1 MAAERRR
8 TRILL
13 VGTFLV
19 FFVPIMAAWLLNVF
33 APNWRPF
40 GTLNHGTLVEPV
52 RQVGVEG
59 LNRLDGGPVQADY
72 LSGRWTLAQLVDGD
86 CGRGCLEALARS
98 HQVQLALG
106 DDMQR
111 VQLILVVEK
120 AAAPQAATLPPGV
133 TVATAD
139 DAWLARFSF
148 AQTQP
153 VESVH
158 LFLVDPQGYLMMRY
172 AADVDQRALL
182 ADLERLLK
190 ISKIG

>member
-8 TRILL
+8 TRFLL

-52 RQVGVEG
+52 RQVGVKG
-59 LNRLDGGPVQADY
+59 LTRPDGGAMQADY
-72 LSGRWTLAQLVDGD
+72 LSGRWTLVQLVDGD
-86 CGRGCLEALARS
+86 CGQACLEALTRS
-98 HQVQLALG
+98 HQVRLALG

-111 VQLILVVEK
+111 VQLILVLK
-120 AAAPQAATLPPGV
+120 DAAAPAAATLPPGV
-133 TVATAD
+133 TVAKAN
-139 DAWLARFSF
+139 DAWLTRFSF
-148 AQTQP
+148 AQTRP
-153 VESVH
+153 AESPR
-158 LFLVDPQGYLMMRY
+158 LYLVDPQGYLMMRY